1 MTWAPLRSLRVRVVA
16 AVGVALL
23 SMVAA
28 QVFQGWQ
35 QEQLRRSLTLIT
47 KGYSPIQRVV
57 GRLDD
62 ARERVD
68 ADVQR
73 LVRGEARG
81 GATAKLYADQM
92 ERNLNEGHIHV
103 KFARRLGPS
112 AEEQAI
118 LNKVDAQ
125 IVRIHDGFAEWQVD
139 LDAYGKEDATDE
151 TKARL
156 LAEGTGLGDEIDRL
170 SRLVEG
176 RVTEL
181 TRAAERAQERASL
194 VAGVASLIALAL
206 SAAAVAAVLVALRP
220 IGRLTTEVQRV
231 GKGDYTGHI
240 ELVGHDEIGV
250 LASEF
255 DKMIRA
261 IKARDEVLSERAH
274 ELDRLSRY
282 LGSVLDTLA
291 DALIVVEDGNVT
303 LANPA
308 ANRVWGAVVGAPPP
322 AALALTPGLHN
333 VDHDGAFEV
342 HVVPYGEGG
351 RLVVASDVTDQ
362 TRTRERLMR
371 SERLAAIGQMLAQ
384 VTHEVRNPLNAL
396 SLNAELL
403 ADELLTLDPGKRSDA
418 WAPLRTVTS
427 EIERLTQV
435 TGHYLQLARRPRAVL
450 ALEDVGA
457 VVDDVAR
464 LLEAELAQGGVTLTV
479 RAEPGITAPIDGN
492 QTKQAL
498 LNIVRNAVEAGA
510 RHLVL
515 SIERTPADV
524 TLALHDDGP
533 GMTPEQLV
541 RASEPF
547 WSTKATGTG
556 LGLAIVRQIVED
568 HGGALRID
576 SAPDRGT
583 TVALV
588 LGASSG

>member
-16 AVGVALL
+16 AVGVALCA
-23 SMVAA
+23 MVAA
-28 QVFQGWQ
+28 LAFEGWQ
-35 QEQLRRSLTLIT
+35 QEQLHRSLTLIT
-47 KGYSPIQRVV
+47 KGYTPIQRVV

-68 ADVQR
+68 NDVQR
-73 LVRGEARG
+73 LLRGEARG
-81 GATAKLYADQM
+81 GAAAKLYADQM

-103 KFARRLGPS
+103 SFARRLGPS

-125 IVRIHDGFAEWQVD
+125 IDRIHDGFAAWQLD
-139 LDAYGKEDATDE
+139 LDAFGKDAASEE

-156 LAEGTGLGDEIDRL
+156 LAEGTGLSDEIDRL
-170 SRLVEG
+170 SRLVDG

-194 VAGVASLIALAL
+194 VAAVASLIALAL
-206 SAAAVAAVLVALRP
+206 SAAAVAAVVAALRP

-231 GKGDYTGHI
+231 GQGDYSGRI
-240 ELVGHDEIGV
+240 EVVGLDEIGV
-250 LASEF
+250 LATEF
-255 DKMIRA
+255 GKMIGA
-261 IKARDEVLSERAH
+261 IRARDEVLSERAR

-282 LGSVLDTLA
+282 LASVLDTLA
-291 DALIVVEDGNVT
+291 DALIVVEDGKVT

-308 ANRVWGAVVGAPPP
+308 ATRVWGAVVGSPPP
-322 AALALTPGLHN
+322 SVLTLSPGLHN
-333 VDHDGAFEV
+333 VERDGAFEV

-351 RLVVASDVTDQ
+351 QLVVASDVTDQ
-362 TRTRERLMR
+362 TRTRERLAR

-403 ADELLTLDPGKRSDA
+403 SDELLALDPNKRSDA
-418 WAPLRTVTS
+418 WAPLRTVTG
-427 EIERLTQV
+427 EIERLTRV
-435 TGHYLQLARRPRAVL
+435 TGHYLQLARRPRAVPQP
-450 ALEDVGA
+450 EDLGA

-464 LLEAELAQGGVTLTV
+464 LLAAELAQSGVTLTV
-479 RAEPGITAPIDGN
+479 RGKPGITAPIDAS

-510 RHLVL
+510 RTLEL
-515 SIERTPADV
+515 SIDQTASDV
-524 TLALHDDGP
+524 TLALRDDGG
-533 GMTPEQLV
+533 GMSPEQLQ

-568 HGGALRID
+568 HGGTLRIA
-576 SAPDRGT
+576 SAPGRGT

-588 LGASSG
+588 LGVGPG